1 MKLNIEFR
9 FVDGT
14 NYTDQTSEFASAEEL
29 QAQLT
34 KAINSPG
41 GTISWHSYLNERL
54 LIVAA
59 NVVAVKITQAVTA

>member
-1 MKLNIEFR
+1 MTLEIEFR

-14 NYTDQTSEFASAEEL
+14 NYTDQTSEFASADEL
-29 QAQLT
+29 QAGLT

-41 GTISWHSYLNERL
+41 GTISWHSYIGERL

-59 NVVAVKITQAVTA
+59 NVVAVKIAPAVKP